1 MKNPYIIAE
10 IASAH
15 EGQPDLAID
24 IAHHA
29 VNAGADA
36 VKFQIFN
43 RDQLLT
49 RKNSYYDEF
58 GEIELSPEAW
68 QKILEKVSIEKIDLI
83 VEPYDMDSFDTAE
96 KTGIVDGYKIPTA
109 SIGETALLEEVKNTG
124 KPVYMGVGGAEWSE
138 IKHAVS
144 LFKKSEITL
153 LCGFQ
158 NFPTRLEDSKLYQI
172 PQLKEAF
179 GCAVGYADHVDAE
192 DAEMARL
199 VPALAVAAGATL
211 IEKHITDDRARKGK
225 DHYSSL
231 NPDEFKDFVKLMH
244 ILPDIIGEEKEWIL
258 SEAELIYRKFTKRQA
273 VAAQGIVT
281 GKPFDIKDVIY
292 KRTNEDG
299 LSMQDISQ
307 FFGREVIRSKKADE
321 PLKREDFGGS

>member
-1 MKNPYIIAE
+1 MTKPYIISE
-10 IASAH
+10 VASAH
-15 EGQPDLAID
+15 EGRPDLALKL
-24 IAHHA
+24 AHDSI
-29 VNAGADA
+29 NAGADA

-43 RDQLLT
+43 RDQLLS
-49 RKNSYYDEF
+49 KSNPLFNEF
-58 GEIELSPEAW
+58 GEIMLKPEDW
-68 QKILEKVSIEKIDLI
+68 QNILREIQKEDIEII
-83 VEPYDMDSFDTAE
+83 VEPYDIDSFNLAE
-96 KTGIVDGYKIPTA
+96 KTGAVNGYKIPSA
-109 SIGETALLEEVKNTG
+109 NIEETDLLKKIKKTQ

-158 NFPTRLEDSKLYQI
+158 NFPTKLENSKLYQI

-192 DAEMARL
+192 DVEMARL

-244 ILPDIIGEEKEWIL
+244 ILPDLIGEEKEWIL
-258 SEAELIYRKFTKRQA
+258 SEAELKYRKFTKRQA
-273 VAAQGIVT
+273 VAAQGIVA
-281 GKPFDIKDVIY
+281 GKPFDMKDVIY
-292 KRTNEDG
+292 KRTNENG

-307 FFGREVIRSKKADE
+307 YAGTEVIRSKKADE
-321 PLKREDFGGS
+321 PLKRDDFGGS